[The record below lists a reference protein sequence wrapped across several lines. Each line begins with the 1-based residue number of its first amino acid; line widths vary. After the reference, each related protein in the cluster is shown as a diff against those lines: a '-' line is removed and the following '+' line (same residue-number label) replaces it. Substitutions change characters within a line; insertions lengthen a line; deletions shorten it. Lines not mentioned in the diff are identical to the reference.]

1 MTELRQ
7 THVEEQVKKENLND
21 AEAALLLAQ
30 TLEFNGLPLLQ
41 SPSKIGLPSQEE
53 DSFLPPLPN
62 FLEDILSP
70 VSDFQTVNRLGEA
83 AVTTEEDNGLPKP
96 GTLEHTVTLGLFKIQ
111 QGLNRFA
118 RNPQS
123 LLTEVGQLGYSLIS
137 GQPVADQKIGELP
150 STSLSSLDV
159 NPTNVALGVLATGA
173 IGTVMYSYLTNSALP
188 SNLATAIRRN
198 DLVVAASDIL
208 GLEERVEPP
217 DQLWAWDYYDD
228 RDADYR
234 YNGLYPPLPQYPDM
248 DYRELIP
255 YGRHHY
261 QTQFSPSRYISSK
274 AQEMTDSAIR

>member
-1 MTELRQ
+1 M
-7 THVEEQVKKENLND
+7 EEQVKKENLND

-30 TLEFNGLPLLQ
+30 TLEFNGLPLVQ
-41 SPSKIGLPSQEE
+41 SPSKIGLPSQE
-53 DSFLPPLPN
+53 DSSFLPPLPT

-70 VSDFQTVNRLGEA
+70 GSDFQTVNRLGEA
-83 AVTTEEDNGLPKP
+83 AATGEEDTSGLPKP
-96 GTLEHTVTLGLFKIQ
+96 GTLEHAVTLGLFKIQ
-111 QGLNRFA
+111 QGINRFA

-123 LLTEVGQLGYSLIS
+123 LLTEAGQLGYSLIS

-150 STSLSSLDV
+150 STSLSSVNL

-173 IGTVMYSYLTNSALP
+173 IGTVMYSYLTNSGLP
-188 SNLATAIRRN
+188 TNLATAIRRN

-208 GLEERVEPP
+208 GLEEVVEAP

-261 QTQFSPSRYISSK
+261 QTQFSPSRYISS
-274 AQEMTDSAIR
+274 QEMTDSAIR

>member
-1 MTELRQ
+1 M
-7 THVEEQVKKENLND
+7 EEQVLKENLNES
-21 AEAALLLAQ
+21 EAALLLAQ
-30 TLEFNGLPLLQ
+30 TLEFNGLPLVQSLQ

-53 DSFLPPLPN
+53 SSFLPPLPT

-70 VSDFQTVNRLGEA
+70 GSDFQTVNRLGEA
-83 AVTTEEDNGLPKP
+83 AATGGEDTSGLPKP

-111 QGLNRFA
+111 QGINRFA

-150 STSLSSLDV
+150 STSLSSVNL

-173 IGTVMYSYLTNSALP
+173 IGTVMYSYLTNSGLP
-188 SNLATAIRRN
+188 TNLATAIRRN

-208 GLEERVEPP
+208 GLEEVVEAP

-261 QTQFSPSRYISSK
+261 QTQFSPSRYISS
-274 AQEMTDSAIR
+274 QENTDSAIR